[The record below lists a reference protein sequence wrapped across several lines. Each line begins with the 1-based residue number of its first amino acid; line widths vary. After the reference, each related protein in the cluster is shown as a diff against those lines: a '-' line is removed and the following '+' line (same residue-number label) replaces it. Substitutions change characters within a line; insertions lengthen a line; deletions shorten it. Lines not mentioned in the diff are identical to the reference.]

1 MHVALSGEA
10 SAREASG
17 RGKREKKPAKIAPG
31 TIVTAKVTNVH
42 ATHAGVELESG
53 AAPSPLPYTYFR
65 VLLFVEYRPQGDKC
79 ACYACWRR
87 A

>member
-1 MHVALSGEA
+1 MRCTTEEDCEAESGGSRTGGRTIVHVALSGEA

-42 ATHAGVELESG
+42 ATHAGVELETG
-53 AAPSPLPYTYFR
+53 APTLFLP
-65 VLLFVEYRPQGDKC
+65 
-79 ACYACWRR
+79 
-87 A
+87 